1 MGQALY
7 EAAAAEA
14 AAAGE
19 GRPRMTHGASRRAGD
34 DEVVDAEIVDDEGD
48 K

>member
-19 GRPRMTHGASRRAGD
+19 DAPAGEAGD
-34 DEVVDAEIVDDEGD
+34 AGEDEVVDAEIVDEDD
-48 K
+48 AK